1 MINVLCWSTGSTTY
15 SLRSHIKIH
24 FYISLHIHDLLVQI
38 QARLTPNYIWQVG
51 RFLPFTTEEQRE
63 SSDGLSCR
71 GSSAYVASSPGSLGR
86 SEWVMYTCWHKA
98 VYHRCETDTCK
109 DDEHAKQNRAEWWAF
124 QGILTIL
131 LWPVWCYCRDIIQVL
146 SAVSISVSIKR
157 RFISVFISI
166 TPRSQWMYAA
176 PGWEGGCFLI
186 LGDISLKHV
195 IWRY

>member
-38 QARLTPNYIWQVG
+38 QARWPWITSDKLDIFYH
-51 RFLPFTTEEQRE
+51 LQRKNNE
-63 SSDGLSCR
+63 SLSCR

-176 PGWEGGCFLI
+176 PGGR
-186 LGDISLKHV
+186 GDVLL
-195 IWRY
+195 